1 MASLEKRLEDLE
13 RGSREQRFR
22 VLYPGDERL
31 IEGLPI
37 DEWRASHPD
46 VDLVVLNVRYEDD

>member
-1 MASLEKRLEDLE
+1 MSLKRRIEDLE
-13 RGSREQRFR
+13 VRHQETRFR

-31 IEGLPI
+31 IEGQTI

-46 VDLVVLNVRYEDD
+46 VNLVVLNVRYEDD